1 MFAVDGKMLFAEITK
16 MSGLFAAPLILREIL
31 TIMVVT
37 KILSIIW
44 SNVIWHISST
54 DRLVLE
60 RMNFN
65 VQ

>member
-1 MFAVDGKMLFAEITK
+1 MFAVDGKMPFAEISK
-16 MSGLFAAPLILREIL
+16 MSGLFAAALILRETL

-44 SNVIWHISST
+44 SNAIWHSSST

-60 RMNFN
+60 IMTENK
-65 VQ
+65 